1 MSGKYLMA
9 ATATVIA
16 LACESPQAPT
26 GEQLAVQ
33 RSVDVLRVTG
43 GGEYLLVAAFPMQFA
58 LSAVQ
63 QPNGAAV
70 GEFHQKGDIDGTWV
84 DIRGHVTCLAVDD
97 ATGRAWIGGVIT
109 SNTSDADLQEDIHQ
123 PGQDVWF
130 RLVDYGQGNSIQP
143 DRLTFLGFTGGG
155 GIITS
160 EEYCEVRIWPD
171 DDARTHPVTSGNIQV
186 K

>member
-1 MSGKYLMA
+1 MSGKYLFA
-9 ATATVIA
+9 ATATAFA

-26 GEQLAVQ
+26 GEQFAVQ
-33 RSVDVLRVTG
+33 QSVNVLRVTG

-84 DIRGHVTCLAVDD
+84 DVRGRVTCLAVDE

-109 SNTSDADLQEDIHQ
+109 SNTSDADLQEDIQQ

-130 RLVDYGQGNSIQP
+130 RLVDYGQGAGAPP
-143 DRLTFLGFTGGG
+143 DRLTFLGFIGGG
-155 GIITS
+155 GIFTS
-160 EEYCEVRIWPD
+160 EEYCEARIWPD

-186 K
+186 R